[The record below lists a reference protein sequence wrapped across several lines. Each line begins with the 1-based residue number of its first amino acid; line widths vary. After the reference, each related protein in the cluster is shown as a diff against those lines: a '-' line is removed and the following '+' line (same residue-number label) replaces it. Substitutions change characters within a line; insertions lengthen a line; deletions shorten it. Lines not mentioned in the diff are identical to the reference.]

1 MIRVALIGQG
11 YVATIFAWGLS
22 KIKAGMLEPY
32 GVPLGNLD
40 LGVGISDLEI
50 VGSIDVD
57 EEKVGKSLYEV
68 AKMYGLEPGPELR
81 DIYVSPGLALRSTP
95 SFLKVKSLDMSS
107 SIEDAYSKFEEWL
120 DDSKPDV
127 VVDVTST
134 VSSEPLHSWREVE
147 EKALKGLLP
156 HSQVYAYLALKRRGI
171 AYVNCQPAYVA
182 NSPGF
187 VERALSNGS
196 IVLGDDGATGATP
209 LTIDL
214 AEHLKERN
222 RKILSIAQFN
232 IGGNTDFLAL
242 MDPDRNDAKEKTKSS
257 FLKDI
262 LGYDPPHYIRPTGY
276 LEPLGD
282 KKFVS
287 MHMQWIS
294 FGGFMDELVVNM
306 RINDSPALAGYIVDL
321 ARLGFLALKK
331 GLYGTLPEVNRFY
344 MKRPGPMGAKHVS
357 KIRAYY
363 DLVAFAE
370 ELKKK

>member
-1 MIRVALIGQG
+1 MIRVAIVGQG
-11 YVATIFAWGLS
+11 YVASIFVWGLS
-22 KIKAGMLEPY
+22 RMKSGKLEPY
-32 GVPLGNLD
+32 GVPLGKFD
-40 LGVGISDLEI
+40 LGIDFSEI
-50 VGSIDVD
+50 EVVGSVDVD
-57 EEKVGKSLYEV
+57 ENKVGKSLFDV
-68 AKMYGLEPGPELR
+68 AKMYGLEPEPELR
-81 DIYVSPGLALRSTP
+81 DVYVSPGLALKSTP

-107 SIEDAYSKFEEWL
+107 SIKDAYSKFEEWL

-147 EKALKGLLP
+147 EKALRGLLP
-156 HSQVYAYLALKRRGI
+156 HSQVYAYLVLNRRGV

-182 NSPGF
+182 CSPGF
-187 VERALSNGS
+187 VEKALSNGS

-222 RKILSIAQFN
+222 RKVISVAQFN

-242 MDPDRNDAKEKTKSS
+242 LEPDRNEAKERTKSG
-257 FLKDI
+257 FFRDI
-262 LGYDPPHYIRPTGY
+262 LGYDPPHYIRPTGF

-287 MHMQWIS
+287 MHVQWVS
-294 FGGFMDELVVNM
+294 FGGFTDELTVNM

-321 ARLGFLALKK
+321 VRLAYLAMRR
-331 GLYGTLPEVNRFY
+331 GVYGSPPEINRFY
-344 MKRPGPMGAKHVS
+344 MKRPGPMGTRHVS
-357 KIRAYY
+357 KIQAYY
-363 DLVAFAE
+363 DLLSLIE
-370 ELKKK
+370 KLR